1 MTGFFKLVKKTPMIL
16 ALIFILLFFF
26 PTAIIAPSESVNN
39 SIVTAV
45 GIDKNEND
53 YEVTL
58 LTFVS
63 YPNQTYSEKYQ
74 VLTST
79 GSSLSEALTKAGLQL
94 GKNIS
99 LFHTHTAVLTQNM
112 LQEDVVSSLDYL
124 VRVASLP
131 QSCILLATNTNVKD
145 FMEYIKNLNTESDI
159 NLEELSFYNAN
170 YINWNNTTI
179 NAFLDGYYS
188 PVKCS
193 LMSYFPLRASDIDG
207 IPIEE
212 SMEIPEIEQTAEN
225 GSASQS
231 SSGTENDQQSGG
243 GGSNSEEQNK
253 IELVNDGSV
262 LIIKN
267 GKQGREISREVL
279 RGINWFN
286 TKTTGAVLTLE
297 DINDENFENA
307 RLVYRVNKKQIKD
320 FVEYE
325 NGRPVY
331 NMSLKLFVT
340 LTEVNG
346 DKEDLMKKHE
356 PSYIS
361 DKVQEKVE
369 ELVKSQIR
377 DALDILIEQKADVLG
392 IYDKFYRNRRK
403 ETKLFLDKIGRPEDF
418 ISNVVFKVSVSIFP
432 N

>member
-1 MTGFFKLVKKTPMIL
+1 MN
-16 ALIFILLFFF
+16 
-26 PTAIIAPSESVNN
+26 VNTN
-39 SIVTAV
+39 VRI
-45 GIDKNEND
+45 
-53 YEVTL
+53 
-58 LTFVS
+58 
-63 YPNQTYSEKYQ
+63 Q
-74 VLTST
+74 
-79 GSSLSEALTKAGLQL
+79 
-94 GKNIS
+94 NIS

-159 NLEELSFYNAN
+159 NLEELSFYNSN

-392 IYDKFYRNRRK
+392 IYDKFYR
-403 ETKLFLDKIGRPEDF
+403 
-418 ISNVVFKVSVSIFP
+418 
-432 N
+432 